1 MKVARSLSLNEAR
14 LQRQM
19 KRAGMESES
28 SYDHGRRYE
37 YYYLFCSKI
46 LNSPNVRLRC
56 SPG

>member
-28 SYDHGRRYE
+28 SYDHGRRFE
-37 YYYLFCSKI
+37 YYFLF
-46 LNSPNVRLRC
+46 
-56 SPG
+56 